1 MDLGLAGKR
10 VTVTGGSRGVGRA
23 IVERF
28 MVEGA
33 RVLAV
38 ARGQADLDMLK
49 RATGCEILVADLTGE
64 AGGAVLRRAVE
75 ETFGGLDGL
84 ICNVGS
90 GRSTWPG
97 AETPAEWRRMLD
109 INLFT
114 TVLAFDAC
122 NDRLRPGSAVVCIS
136 SIAGRRALGAPIA
149 YAAAKAAIDAL
160 VTNSARPLAARGV
173 RIVGV
178 SPGNILFPGS
188 TWEKKL
194 SEDESGVRATLNRD
208 VPLNR
213 FGTPKEIADT
223 VAFLTSERASFITGT
238 VITVDGGQ
246 TGVA

>member
-160 VTNSARPLAARGV
+160 
-173 RIVGV
+173 
-178 SPGNILFPGS
+178 GNILFPGS